1 MTMNMKGM
9 CTMDANIASLK
20 IEELL
25 IYALKHG
32 MIEGTDYIQCR
43 NSLMD
48 LFEIQEPYNGIVDD
62 VDLDDP
68 HDILNSLLDYAYEKG
83 FFKENTITNRDLFD
97 TRIMGLLMPRQSEV
111 IKKFDDIK
119 RVSGI
124 EKATDYFYSLSKDSY
139 YIRMDRIA
147 KNKYWRTDTEYGSLE
162 ITINLSKPEK
172 DPKDIAA
179 AKALKETNYPKCLLC
194 LENVGFSGNLN
205 HPARQNHRVI
215 PVKVAGE
222 QWYFQY
228 SPYVYYNEH
237 CILFYEKHV
246 PMQISEKTFI
256 RLLDFI
262 DQFPHYF
269 IGSNA
274 DLPIVGG
281 SILSHEHFQGGR
293 HVFPMEEAKV
303 EEHYR
308 NEMFKDLDAGILKWP
323 LSVIRLSSKNKEEL
337 IDASSMILREW
348 RNYSDPSVDIIAYST
363 VGGEKVPHNTITP
376 IARKNGDGAY
386 EMDLVLR
393 NNRTTDE
400 YPYGIF
406 HPHEELHHVK
416 KENIG
421 LIEVMGLAVLP
432 GRLKKELD
440 EIEMILSGNRKYDKK
455 EISAD
460 DPLFKHVPWI
470 DGLVNKYGVNIKR
483 EEAEVVLKDEVG
495 EIFLKV
501 LLDAGVFKRDEK
513 GKEAFDKFLDS
524 IHFKKI

>member
-1 MTMNMKGM
+1 MTMNVKGM
-9 CTMDANIASLK
+9 CEMDVTTASLK

-25 IYALKHG
+25 LYALKHG
-32 MIEGTDYIQCR
+32 IIESVDYIQCR
-43 NSLMD
+43 NSLLD
-48 LFEIQEPYNGIVDD
+48 LFKIQEPYSGTISD

-68 HDILNSLLDYAYEKG
+68 HEILNPLLDYAYEKG

-111 IKKFDDIK
+111 IRKFNDIK
-119 RVSGI
+119 RSSGI
-124 EKATDYFYSLSKDSY
+124 EKATDFFYSLSKDSY
-139 YIRMDRIA
+139 YIRMDRIE
-147 KNKYWRTDTEYGSLE
+147 KNKYWRTDTEYGSME

-179 AKALKETNYPKCLLC
+179 AKALKQTDYPKCLLC

-215 PVKVAGE
+215 PVTVAGE

-293 HVFPMEEAKV
+293 HVFPMEEAPIVKR
-303 EEHYR
+303 YR
-308 NEMFKDLDAGILKWP
+308 NESYKDVEAGILKWP
-323 LSVIRLSSKNKEEL
+323 LSVIRLSSKNRDRL
-337 IDASSMILREW
+337 IEASSMIFKAW
-348 RNYSDPSVDIIAYST
+348 KDYSDPSVNILAYSIKD
-363 VGGEKVPHNTITP
+363 GKKMFHNTITP
-376 IARKNGDGAY
+376 IARKNTDGKY

-406 HPHEELHHVK
+406 HPHEELHHIK

-432 GRLKKELD
+432 GRLKSELD
-440 EIEMILSGNRKYDKK
+440 EIERILSGDIKFDKK
-455 EISAD
+455 KIADD
-460 DPLFKHVPWI
+460 DPLFKHIPWI
-470 DGLVNKYGVNIKR
+470 DELISKYGINLKR
-483 EEAEVVLKDEVG
+483 DEAEKILKEEVG
-495 EIFLKV
+495 NIFLKV
-501 LLDAGVFKRDEK
+501 LLDAGVFKRDEE
-513 GKEAFDKFLDS
+513 GMAAFDRFLNS

>member
-1 MTMNMKGM
+1 MNMKGL
-9 CTMDANIASLK
+9 CAMDVNTASLK

-32 MIEGTDYIQCR
+32 IIEDLDYIQCR
-43 NSLMD
+43 NSLLD
-48 LFEIQEPYNGIVDD
+48 LFGISEPYSGTIGD

-68 HDILNSLLDYAYEKG
+68 HEILNPLLDFAYERG
-83 FFKENTITNRDLFD
+83 LIKENTITNRDLFD
-97 TRIMGLLMPRQSEV
+97 ARIMGLLMPRESEV
-111 IKKFDDIK
+111 IRKFNELKKYKGIK
-119 RVSGI
+119 
-124 EKATDYFYSLSKDSY
+124 EATNYFYSLSKDSY

-147 KNKYWRTDTEYGSLE
+147 RNKYWRADTDYGSLE

-179 AKALKETNYPKCLLC
+179 AKLMKQTNYPRCLLC
-194 LENVGFSGNLN
+194 VENVGFSGNLN

-215 PVKVAGE
+215 PVTVAGE

-237 CILFYEKHV
+237 CILLYEKHV
-246 PMQISEKTFI
+246 PMKISEKTFI

-293 HVFPMEEAKV
+293 HVFPMEEAPVVK
-303 EEHYR
+303 HYR
-308 NEMFKDLDAGILKWP
+308 NESYKDVKAGILKWP
-323 LSVIRLSSKNKEEL
+323 LSVIRLSSKNREEL
-337 IDASSMILREW
+337 IEVSSMILKAW
-348 RNYSDPSVDIIAYST
+348 RDYSDPSIDILSYSIKD
-363 VGGEKVPHNTITP
+363 GEKVLHNTITP
-376 IARKNGDGAY
+376 IARKNKDGQY

-406 HPHEELHHVK
+406 HPHEELHHIK

-432 GRLKKELD
+432 GRLKSELD
-440 EIEMILSGNRKYDKK
+440 EIEMILSGDRKYDKDK
-455 EISAD
+455 ISD
-460 DPLFKHVPWI
+460 EDPLYKHIPWI
-470 DGLVNKYGVNIKR
+470 DELILKYGVNLKN

-495 EIFLKV
+495 KIFLKV
-501 LLDAGVFKRDEK
+501 LMDAGVFKRDEV
-513 GKEAFDKFLDS
+513 GMAAFDRFLNS
-524 IHFKKI
+524 IDFKKI